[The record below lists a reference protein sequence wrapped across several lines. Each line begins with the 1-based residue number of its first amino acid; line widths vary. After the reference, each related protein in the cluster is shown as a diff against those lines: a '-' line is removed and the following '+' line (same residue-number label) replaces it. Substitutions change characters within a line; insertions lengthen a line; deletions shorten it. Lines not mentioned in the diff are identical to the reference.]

1 MLKLGFYE
9 TPKTGFRSGQV
20 SITNRETESDEL
32 FTQLEVYVLIF
43 LAIIIQVIILY
54 RPSKGWKIEW

>member
-20 SITNRETESDEL
+20 SITNRETNSDEL
-32 FTQLEVYVLIF
+32 FTQLEAYVLIL
-43 LAIIIQVIILY
+43 LA
-54 RPSKGWKIEW
+54 S